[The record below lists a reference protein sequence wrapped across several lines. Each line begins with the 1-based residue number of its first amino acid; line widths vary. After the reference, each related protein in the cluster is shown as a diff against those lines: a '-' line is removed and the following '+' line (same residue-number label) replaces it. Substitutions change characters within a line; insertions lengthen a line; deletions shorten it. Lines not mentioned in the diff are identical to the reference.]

1 VEAMNEF
8 WPAIYAV
15 TPTILLGVVFWF
27 IMRALIRADKSE
39 RKALAKVEAEER
51 ARLGLPMEKPVAE

>member
-1 VEAMNEF
+1 MNDF

-27 IMRALIRADKSE
+27 IMRSVIRADKSE
-39 RKALAKVEAEER
+39 RKALARVEAEER
-51 ARLGLPMEKPVAE
+51 ARLGLPVEKTAAE